1 MLDVFM
7 GVGST
12 AVATMETESNFE
24 AIVRK
29 AGNSFV
35 ITIPR
40 EVLTKLDLADN
51 SGLSV
56 HIRKWSK

>member
-1 MLDVFM
+1 
-7 GVGST
+7 
-12 AVATMETESNFE
+12 METEANFE

-35 ITIPR
+35 MTIPK
-40 EVLTKLDLADN
+40 EVLIKLKLVDN
-51 SGLSV
+51 SGISV